1 MTVTATGGDLEDHDT
16 QAALLSIIN
25 WKSLSEE
32 VLSPETDLVV
42 LLKGEALAR
51 PTDLVSDP
59 ETLHTLLVDSQ
70 TGAAMTVSLL
80 YPEGDDELLQA
91 AVSIARNLKAFGVK
105 SSLYPVDS
113 GKLKTSID
121 THTAAEE
128 EVLVL
133 SR

>member
-1 MTVTATGGDLEDHDT
+1 MGGDLEDHDT

-32 VLSPETDLVV
+32 VLSPETELIVLVD
-42 LLKGEALAR
+42 GEALAQ
-51 PTDLVSDP
+51 PSDLASDP

-70 TGAAMTVSLL
+70 TGAAMTISLL

-105 SSLYPVDS
+105 SSLYPVDADRLQS
-113 GKLKTSID
+113 SVD